1 MASDIKDLCGVD
13 FPLFAFSHCRD
24 VVAAVSRAG
33 GFGVLGGV
41 AFTPETL
48 DVEMKWIDE
57 HCDGKPYG
65 VDVLLPEKQAAAPD
79 DSVAKIIETI
89 PQEHRD
95 FVQKLLADAGID
107 WQTPAG
113 GGRAAINSLSPIV
126 AEQLIDVAFSHP
138 IRLVASALG
147 PAPKWMID
155 RGRKEGVAVAGLV
168 GAKEH
173 AIRQIEAGVDIIVAQ
188 GGEAGGHTGEVA
200 TLVLVPEVVNAVE
213 QSGRDIPVL
222 AAGGIMTGRQMA
234 ACMAMGAAGAWTGSV
249 WLATPESEVTE
260 TFRQKMVAATSRD
273 TVRSKARTGKPSRQ
287 LRSAWHDAWE
297 SAESPGALPMPQ
309 MTILS
314 TPAFAAIDRAAE
326 AGNERAR
333 ELLSYWVGQGVGLV
347 DKVKSAEQVVQDFMA
362 DFAAASDR
370 LASFT
375 A

>member
-1 MASDIKDLCGVD
+1 MKRIQDLCGVD

-48 DVEMKWIDE
+48 DVELKWIDE

-65 VDVLLPEKQAAAPD
+65 VDVLLPEKQNAAAD
-79 DSVAKIIETI
+79 ATIAQIVSTI

-95 FVQKLLADAGID
+95 FVHKLLADAGVD
-107 WQTPAG
+107 FEVRDSGRG
-113 GGRAAINSLSPIV
+113 GVNSLSPLI
-126 AEQLIDVAFSHP
+126 AEQLIDVAFAHP

-147 PAPKWMID
+147 PAPKWMIE
-155 RGRKEGVAVAGLV
+155 RGRAEGVAVVGLV

-173 AIRQIEAGVDIIVAQ
+173 ALRQIDAGVDIIVAQ
-188 GGEAGGHTGEVA
+188 GSEAGGHTGEVA
-200 TLVLVPEVVNAVE
+200 TLVLVPEVVRAVE
-213 QSGRDIPVL
+213 QSGRDIAVL
-222 AAGGIMTGRQMA
+222 AAGGIMTGAQMA

-249 WLATPESEVTE
+249 WLATPESETTD

-297 SAESPGALPMPQ
+297 GPDSPGALPMPQ
-309 MTILS
+309 MSILS

-326 AGNERAR
+326 AGNPRAK

-347 DKVKSAEQVVQDFMA
+347 DQVKSAEQVVQDFMA
-362 DFAAASDR
+362 DFAVAAER

-375 A
+375 G

>member
-1 MASDIKDLCGVD
+1 
-13 FPLFAFSHCRD
+13 
-24 VVAAVSRAG
+24 VAAVSRAG

-41 AFTPETL
+41 AFTPESL
-48 DVEMKWIDE
+48 DVELKWIDE
-57 HCDGKPYG
+57 HCDGRPYG
-65 VDVLLPEKQAAAPD
+65 VDVLLPEKQNAAAD
-79 DSVAKIIETI
+79 ATIAQIVSTI

-95 FVQKLLADAGID
+95 FVHKLLADAGVEFEVRD
-107 WQTPAG
+107 
-113 GGRAAINSLSPIV
+113 GGRGGINSLSPIV
-126 AEQLIDVAFSHP
+126 AEQLIDVAFSHR

-155 RGRKEGVAVAGLV
+155 RGRKQGVAVVGLV

-173 AIRQIEAGVDIIVAQ
+173 AIRQLDAGVDVIVAQ

-200 TLVLVPEVVNAVE
+200 TLVLVPEVVRAVE
-213 QSGRDIPVL
+213 ASGRDVPVL
-222 AAGGIMTGRQMA
+222 AAGGIMTGAQMA

-273 TVRSKARTGKPSRQ
+273 TIRSKARTGEPSRQ
-287 LRSAWHDAWE
+287 LRSAWHAAWDGP
-297 SAESPGALPMPQ
+297 ESPGALPMPQ

-326 AGNERAR
+326 AGNDRAK

-347 DKVKSAEQVVQDFMA
+347 EQVKSAEQVVQDFMA
-362 DFAAASDR
+362 DFAAAAER
-370 LASFT
+370 LSAFT
-375 A
+375 G

>member
-1 MASDIKDLCGVD
+1 MATDIKDLCGVE

-48 DVEMKWIDE
+48 EVEMKWIDE

-65 VDVLLPEKQAAAPD
+65 IDVLLPEKQNAPAD
-79 DSVAKIIETI
+79 ASIAQIVESI

-107 WQTPAG
+107 WQVRGDARG
-113 GGRAAINSLSPIV
+113 GVNSLSPLV
-126 AEQLIDVAFSHP
+126 AEELVEVAFAHP

-155 RGRKEGVAVAGLV
+155 RGRKEGVPVVGLV

-200 TLVLVPEVVNAVE
+200 TLVLVPEVVRAVQ
-213 QSGRDIPVL
+213 QSDRDIPVL
-222 AAGGIMTGRQMA
+222 AAGGIMTGAQMA
-234 ACMAMGAAGAWTGSV
+234 ACVAMGAAGAWTGSV
-249 WLATPESEVTE
+249 WLATPESETTD

-273 TVRSKARTGKPSRQ
+273 TVRSKVRTGKPSRQ
-287 LRSAWHDAWE
+287 LRSAWHDAWDGPD
-297 SAESPGALPMPQ
+297 SPGALPMPQ
-309 MTILS
+309 MSILS

-326 AGNERAR
+326 GGNERAK

-347 DKVKSAEQVVQDFMA
+347 EKVKPAEQVVQEFMA
-362 DFAAASDR
+362 DFAAASER
-370 LASFT
+370 LAAFT

>member
-1 MASDIKDLCGVD
+1 MKTIQELCGVE

-65 VDVLLPEKQAAAPD
+65 IDVLLPEKQNAPSD
-79 DSVAKIIETI
+79 ATIAQIVDSI

-107 WQTPAG
+107 WQVRTDARG
-113 GGRAAINSLSPIV
+113 GVNSLSPLV
-126 AEQLIDVAFSHP
+126 AEELVEVAFAHP

-155 RGRKEGVAVAGLV
+155 RGRKEGVPVVGLV

-173 AIRQIEAGVDIIVAQ
+173 AIRQIDAGVDIIVAQ
-188 GGEAGGHTGEVA
+188 GSEAGGHTGEVA
-200 TLVLVPEVVNAVE
+200 TLVLVPEVVRAVE

-222 AAGGIMTGRQMA
+222 AAGGIMTGAQMA

-249 WLATPESEVTE
+249 WLATPESETTD

-273 TVRSKARTGKPSRQ
+273 TVRSKVRTGKPSRQ

-297 SAESPGALPMPQ
+297 GPDSPGALPMPQ
-309 MTILS
+309 MSILS

-326 AGNERAR
+326 AGNERAK

-347 DKVKSAEQVVQDFMA
+347 DKVKSAEQVVAEFMS
-362 DFAAASDR
+362 DFAVAAER
-370 LASFT
+370 LSGFT

>member
-1 MASDIKDLCGVD
+1 MAVDLKELCGVD

-41 AFTPETL
+41 VYTPESLEVELQWL
-48 DVEMKWIDE
+48 DQN
-57 HCDGKPYG
+57 CGGNPYG
-65 VDVLLPEKQAAAPD
+65 VDVLLPEKQNAAAD
-79 DSVAKIIETI
+79 ATLSQIIDTI

-95 FVQKLLADAGID
+95 FVQKLLADAGVEF
-107 WQTPAG
+107 QVPAG
-113 GGRAAINSLSPIV
+113 GGRGGLNSLSPLV

-147 PAPKWMID
+147 PAPKCMIERAREKD
-155 RGRKEGVAVAGLV
+155 VAVVGLV

-188 GGEAGGHTGEVA
+188 GSEAGGHTGEVA
-200 TLVLVPEVVNAVE
+200 TLVLVPEVVRAVE
-213 QSGRDIPVL
+213 QSGRDVAVL
-222 AAGGIMTGRQMA
+222 GAGGIMTGAQMA
-234 ACMAMGAAGAWTGSV
+234 ACMAMGASGVWTGSV
-249 WLATPESEVTE
+249 WLATTESEVTE

-297 SAESPGALPMPQ
+297 GPDSPGALPMPQ
-309 MTILS
+309 MSILS
-314 TPAFAAIDRAAE
+314 TPAFAAIDRAAD
-326 AGNERAR
+326 AGNEQAK

-347 DKVKSAEQVVQDFMA
+347 DKVKSAEQVVAEFMD
-362 DFAAASDR
+362 DFAVACQRMCGYVS
-370 LASFT
+370 
-375 A
+375 